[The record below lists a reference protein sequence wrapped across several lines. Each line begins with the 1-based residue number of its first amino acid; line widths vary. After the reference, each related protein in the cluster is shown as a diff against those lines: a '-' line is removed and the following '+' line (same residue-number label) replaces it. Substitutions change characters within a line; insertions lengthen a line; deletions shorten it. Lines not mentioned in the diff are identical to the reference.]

1 MVMIVGWGAG
11 EAQDLGEVAPATCP
25 NCHNHV
31 FLHHIRS
38 EKRISLYFI
47 PIVPYGSNEYLACP
61 ICRSGLQL
69 RPENRPAVEQMRAT
83 TVQFRR
89 RALPQDHYQARVE
102 QFWRTLGVGPSGHQ
116 VVHAAPTI
124 PSPATVAAQ
133 PANALASPAVQS
145 LSDRLVGLAKL
156 HADGILT
163 DDEFAAAKR
172 KILQI

>member
-69 RPENRPAVEQMRAT
+69 RPENRPAVEQMRGVT
-83 TVQFRR
+83 LQFRR
-89 RALPQDHYQARVE
+89 RTLPEDRYQAHVE
-102 QFWRTLGVGPSGHQ
+102 RFWRTLGVGPSGTQ
-116 VVHAAPTI
+116 VVRPAPTI

-133 PANALASPAVQS
+133 PAHAVIPPAAPS

-156 HADGILT
+156 HADGVLT
-163 DDEFAAAKR
+163 DGEFAAAKR
-172 KILQI
+172 KVLEI